1 MQELKQHEVEVVAG
15 GDLEGAIWGLG
26 EGLATGA
33 AIGGSISAGSG
44 WGFGLIGQLVGV
56 IVGPIVGAI
65 FGFVGGA
72 LTNKETMAAV
82 GADYRESMG
91 WNSTGGIGTVSPPA
105 AASSAI
111 LRPNSKNCVAWT
123 SENGI
128 GDSSI
133 SFSCATFARK

>member
-44 WGFGLIGQLVGV
+44 WGFGLIGQLVGF

-82 GADYRESMG
+82 GAHYRESMG
-91 WNSTGGIGTVSPPA
+91 WNSTGGGASPLSFLGDMFGSNVFGP
-105 AASSAI
+105 S
-111 LRPNSKNCVAWT
+111 NN
-123 SENGI
+123 NGP
-128 GDSSI
+128 
-133 SFSCATFARK
+133 R